1 MAYDA
6 KHLTLMAHGAGQQWW
21 SYRTADTPV
30 IVDSSGY
37 FTGEAVGMLKIGDL
51 IFVQQV
57 DNAAAPGSV
66 TAAGWHLVLSND
78 GSVVDVSNAT
88 AVSTADT
95 D

>member
-1 MAYDA
+1 MAYNP

-21 SYRTADTPV
+21 SYRTADLPAE
-30 IVDSSGY
+30 VDTAGY

-57 DNAAAPGSV
+57 DNADSPGSV
-66 TAAGWHLVLSND
+66 TIGGWHLVRSND
-78 GSVVDVSNAT
+78 GTTVDLSNAT
-88 AVSTADT
+88 AVTATNT

>member
-1 MAYDA
+1 MAYNA

-21 SYRTADTPV
+21 SYRTADAPAA
-30 IVDSSGY
+30 VDSSGY
-37 FTGEAVGMLKIGDL
+37 FTGEAIGMLKIGDL

-57 DNAAAPGSV
+57 DDPAAPASV

>member
-21 SYRTADTPV
+21 SYRTADAPAT
-30 IVDSSGY
+30 VDSAGY
-37 FTGEAVGMLKIGDL
+37 FTGEAPAMLKLGDL

-57 DNAAAPGSV
+57 DDPAAPASV

-78 GSVVDVSNAT
+78 GATVDVSNAT
-88 AVSTADT
+88 AVATADT

>member
-30 IVDSSGY
+30 AVDSSGY
-37 FTGEAVGMLKIGDL
+37 FTGEAIGMLKIGDL
-51 IFVQQV
+51 VFVQQV
-57 DNAAAPGSV
+57 DDPAAPASV

>member
-1 MAYDA
+1 MAYNA
-6 KHLTLMAHGAGQQWW
+6 KHLVMMAHGSGQQWW
-21 SYRTADTPV
+21 SYRTPDTPAT
-30 IVDSSGY
+30 VDTAGY
-37 FTGEAVGMLKIGDL
+37 FTGEAVAMLRVGDL

-57 DNAAAPGSV
+57 DNADQPGSV

-78 GSVVDVSNAT
+78 GATVDVSNAT

>member
-21 SYRTADTPV
+21 SYRTTDLPTQVDTT
-30 IVDSSGY
+30 GY
-37 FTGEAVGMLKIGDL
+37 FTDEAVGMLKVGDL

-57 DNAAAPGSV
+57 DNAETPGSV
-66 TAAGWHLVLSND
+66 TVGGWHMVLSND
-78 GSVVDVSNAT
+78 GTSVDVSNAT
-88 AVSTADT
+88 AVPATDT